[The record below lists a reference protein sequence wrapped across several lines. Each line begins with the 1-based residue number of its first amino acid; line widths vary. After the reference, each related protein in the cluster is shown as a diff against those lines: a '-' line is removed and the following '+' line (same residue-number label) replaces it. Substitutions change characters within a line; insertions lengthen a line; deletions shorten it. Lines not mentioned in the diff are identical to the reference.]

1 MACSDSAP
9 KGWLATLDTMLSAC
23 ERTAAAI
30 ATDAPCAAWP
40 AFWMDERFFW
50 DNDITLLL
58 LKLTRKLGNIDFI
71 SIKFIAVDLGAM
83 QIHMDDS

>member
-1 MACSDSAP
+1 
-9 KGWLATLDTMLSAC
+9 
-23 ERTAAAI
+23 
-30 ATDAPCAAWP
+30 
-40 AFWMDERFFW
+40 MDERFFW